1 MDKKQII
8 SDLID
13 NVIEHLTEMKA
24 TVTQSV
30 NENEIELEEGI
41 KQILLFKIFYIKLV
55 IQNIEYYL

>member
-1 MDKKQII
+1 MDKRQII

-13 NVIEHLTEMKA
+13 NVIKHLTEMKA
-24 TVTQSV
+24 TITQSV
-30 NENEIELEEGI
+30 NENEIDEGI

>member
-13 NVIEHLTEMKA
+13 NVIEHLTEMKE
-24 TVTQSV
+24 TTKQSV
-30 NENEIELEEGI
+30 NVNEIDEGI

-55 IQNIEYYL
+55 IQNIEYYLQ

>member
-1 MDKKQII
+1 MNKKQII

-24 TVTQSV
+24 TITQSV
-30 NENEIELEEGI
+30 NENEIDDGI
-41 KQILLFKIFYIKLV
+41 KQILLFKIFYTKLV